1 MTEEKT
7 NATDAQPEAEV
18 NETVEQ
24 VNAETVSDGASEVTV
39 ESLTDQVA
47 ALEKQ
52 VTETKA
58 RANADMYNFQKRL
71 ERETD
76 NAKKFAL
83 ERFAKDLLENI
94 DNLERAITAA
104 NNAGVAEDDALL
116 QGVTLTHKA
125 MLSTL
130 EKHKV
135 TPIAPEKGDDFNADL
150 HEAVGMDPEAES
162 GKIGN
167 VLQKGYQLQDRLL
180 RPAMVMVGQQFFQ
193 CLKASMIAGFLIS
206 ASFISNRIGQM

>member
-1 MTEEKT
+1 MSEENTQPIDEQTPETEAQA
-7 NATDAQPEAEV
+7 NQPEQANAPEAAADEVSIESLSERVAEL
-18 NETVEQ
+18 EK
-24 VNAETVSDGASEVTV
+24 EVT
-39 ESLTDQVA
+39 D
-47 ALEKQ
+47 
-52 VTETKA
+52 TKA

-94 DNLERAITAA
+94 DNLERALDAA
-104 NNAGVAEDDALL
+104 TQAGVAEDDALL

-135 TPIAPEKGDDFNADL
+135 TAVNPQPGDDFNADL
-150 HEAVGMDPEAES
+150 HEAVGMDPEADS
-162 GKIGN
+162 GKIGK

-180 RPAMVMVGQQFFQ
+180 RPAMVMVGQ
-193 CLKASMIAGFLIS
+193 
-206 ASFISNRIGQM
+206 

>member
-1 MTEEKT
+1 MTTPDNQTDTTVDDTTLPADSDTPET
-7 NATDAQPEAEV
+7 ATADA
-18 NETVEQ
+18 
-24 VNAETVSDGASEVTV
+24 AETTEAAADAAPDVTL
-39 ESLTDQVA
+39 ESLTEKVA
-47 ALEKQ
+47 ALEKE

-71 ERETD
+71 ERETT

-94 DNLERAITAA
+94 DNLERAIDAA
-104 NNAGVAEDDALL
+104 KNAGVAEDDALL

-125 MLSTL
+125 LLTTL

-135 TPIAPEKGDDFNADL
+135 TVIAPEKGDDFNADL
-150 HEAVGMDPEAES
+150 HEAVGMDAEAES

-180 RPAMVMVGQQFFQ
+180 RPAMVMVGQ
-193 CLKASMIAGFLIS
+193 
-206 ASFISNRIGQM
+206 

>member
-1 MTEEKT
+1 MTDEKA
-7 NATDAQPEAEV
+7 NV
-18 NETVEQ
+18 NDEQLETTENQVE
-24 VNAETVSDGASEVTV
+24 EVTEVVADVSV
-39 ESLTDQVA
+39 ESLTEKVA
-47 ALEKQ
+47 ELEKQ

-180 RPAMVMVGQQFFQ
+180 RPAMVMVGQ
-193 CLKASMIAGFLIS
+193 
-206 ASFISNRIGQM
+206 

>member
-1 MTEEKT
+1 MTT
-7 NATDAQPEAEV
+7 TPDNPTDTTV
-18 NETVEQ
+18 NDTTLPTDNDTPETVIDD
-24 VNAETVSDGASEVTV
+24 VAETTEAAADATPEVTV
-39 ESLTDQVA
+39 TSLTEQIA
-47 ALEKQ
+47 ALQKE

-71 ERETD
+71 ERETT

-94 DNLERAITAA
+94 DNLERAIDAA
-104 NNAGVAEDDALL
+104 KNTGVAEDDALL
-116 QGVTLTHKA
+116 QGVILTHKA
-125 MLSTL
+125 LLTTL

-135 TPIAPEKGDDFNADL
+135 TVIAPEKGDDFNADL
-150 HEAVGMDPEAES
+150 HEAVGMDAEAES

-180 RPAMVMVGQQFFQ
+180 RPAMVMVGQ
-193 CLKASMIAGFLIS
+193 
-206 ASFISNRIGQM
+206 